1 MFKIVKKWRE
11 QGTIERARGT
21 GLENKKTTNNEDATL
36 IQHLRAHPFT
46 TATAAAQITNFPASR
61 RTAQRRIRQISDFRC
76 RVAAIKPFLTQQNKE
91 NRMGYA
97 MQYLI
102 FDQNFWENVIFTD
115 EKVFQSSRN
124 GKIRVFRPPKSRFN
138 ETYTKQDNRC
148 GRFSV
153 NVWAWISSW
162 GPGLCW
168 RIDGRLN
175 GTLMLISWKMFSY
188 RSLIYY
194 LKTTNL
200 FSNEIIARFTHPE

>member
-124 GKIRVFRPPKSRFN
+124 GKIRDFVLDSMKHILNKTIAVVDFPLM
-138 ETYTKQDNRC
+138 C
-148 GRFSV
+148 
-153 NVWAWISSW
+153 
-162 GPGLCW
+162 GPGLVVGVPDCV
-168 RIDGRLN
+168 GE
-175 GTLMLISWKMFSY
+175 LMVD
-188 RSLIYY
+188 
-194 LKTTNL
+194 
-200 FSNEIIARFTHPE
+200 